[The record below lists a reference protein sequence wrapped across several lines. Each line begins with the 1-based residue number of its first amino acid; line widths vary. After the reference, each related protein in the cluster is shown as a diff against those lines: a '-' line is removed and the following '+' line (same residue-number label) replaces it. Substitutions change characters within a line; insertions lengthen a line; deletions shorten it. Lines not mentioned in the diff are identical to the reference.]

1 MNFKNI
7 LIFILIVSFY
17 TIDAQER
24 NDIIFTVE
32 DQPVYSNEFLKVF
45 NKNRDIVVEENKKS
59 IEEYLELYINYK
71 LKLKQAYDLKYDT
84 VSVYKKELSQYREQ
98 LIAPYLKDSKITDDL
113 VEEAYDRTRKEVN
126 ASHILVRL
134 QPKAP
139 PADTLKAFQKIL
151 EAREKI
157 INGSPFEIIAKEYSQ
172 DPSVN
177 QNGGNLGYFS
187 AFAMVYPFENAAY
200 STKVNEVSMPF
211 KTQFG
216 YHLVKVNDFRD
227 SKGEV
232 EVAHIMI
239 KENSNDSLY
248 ANSKIKEIHAKLM
261 QNEQF
266 ELLAKLHS
274 DDRNSSPNG
283 GKLAKFGAT
292 KMIKSFADVAFSLK
306 EVNDISTPFKTP
318 YGWHIVKL
326 IKKHPV
332 KDFNS
337 MKDELTQKIE
347 KSKRYKLA
355 GTSVA
360 KRLIGEYD
368 IIKNEEIIQFFI
380 KNDTTS
386 ISKNLDNSIFSI
398 NGIAIK
404 LNELVNYSSNQVNK
418 TNKEAYS
425 EFFEARV
432 LNYYKDNL
440 EKTDPEFAFIMQEY
454 KDGLLLFDLLQNKVW
469 KRAENDTVA
478 LTTFFEKNQQNYF
491 WNKRG
496 EVVIA
501 SCNRKDKAE
510 RVKKYLKE
518 GKPLNEIKELVNE
531 GPTIYVLFTK
541 GIMEESNKKLP
552 ENFTFNKVGVSEIY
566 NNENMSFV
574 VVKVIKI
581 IPPQPMKLVEAKG
594 KVINDFQEF
603 LDQQW
608 VTELK
613 QQYPVKVNKRVLKRL
628 IRQNQN

>member
-113 VEEAYDRTRKEVN
+113 VEEAYDRTRTEVN

-157 INGSPFEIIAKEYSQ
+157 INGSTFEIIAKEYSE

-510 RVKKYLKE
+510 LVKKYLKE

-574 VVKVIKI
+574 VVKVNKI

-628 IRQNQN
+628 IKQNQN

>member
-113 VEEAYDRTRKEVN
+113 VKEAYDRTRKEVN

-337 MKDELTQKIE
+337 IKDELTQKIE

>member
-292 KMIKSFADVAFSLK
+292 KMIKSFADVSFSLK
-306 EVNDISTPFKTP
+306 DLNDIYTQFKTP

-628 IRQNQN
+628 IKQNQN

>member
-172 DPSVN
+172 DPSAK

-368 IIKNEEIIQFFI
+368 IIKNEEIIQFFL

-628 IRQNQN
+628 IKQNQN

>member
-113 VEEAYDRTRKEVN
+113 VKEAYDRTRKEVN

-157 INGSPFEIIAKEYSQ
+157 INGSPFEIIAKEYSE

-239 KENSNDSLY
+239 KENSKDSLY
-248 ANSKIKEIHAKLM
+248 ANTKIKELHSKLM
-261 QNEQF
+261 QKEKF

-326 IKKHPV
+326 IKKHPI
-332 KDFNS
+332 KYFNS

-628 IRQNQN
+628 IKQNQN

>member
-113 VEEAYDRTRKEVN
+113 VKEAYDRTRKEVN

-172 DPSVN
+172 DPSAK

-628 IRQNQN
+628 IKQNQN

>member
-574 VVKVIKI
+574 VVKVNKI

>member
-628 IRQNQN
+628 IKQNQN

>member
-17 TIDAQER
+17 TVDAQER

-113 VEEAYDRTRKEVN
+113 VKEAYDRTRKEVN

-172 DPSVN
+172 DPSAK

-404 LNELVNYSSNQVNK
+404 LNELVNYSSKQVNK

-496 EVVIA
+496 EVIIA

-541 GIMEESNKKLP
+541 GIMEDSNKKLP
-552 ENFTFNKVGVSEIY
+552 KNFTFNKIGVSEIY

-574 VVKVIKI
+574 VVKVNKI

-628 IRQNQN
+628 IKQNQN

>member
-7 LIFILIVSFY
+7 LVFILLVSFY

-24 NDIIFTVE
+24 NDIIFTVD

-113 VEEAYDRTRKEVN
+113 VKEAYDRTRTEVN
-126 ASHILVRL
+126 ASHILIRL

-172 DPSVN
+172 DPSVK

-216 YHLVKVNDFRD
+216 YHILKVNDFRD

-248 ANSKIKEIHAKLM
+248 AKNKIKELHAKLM

-283 GKLAKFGAT
+283 GKLAKFSAT

-306 EVNDISTPFKTP
+306 EVNDFSAPFKTP

-360 KRLIGEYD
+360 KRLIEEYD
-368 IIKNEEIIQFFI
+368 IIKNEEIIRFFI
-380 KNDTTS
+380 ENDTTS
-386 ISKNLDNSIFSI
+386 ISKNLESSIFSI
-398 NGIAIK
+398 NGIDTK
-404 LNELVNYSSNQVNK
+404 LNELVNFSSNKVNK
-418 TNKEAYS
+418 TNKEVYS
-425 EFFEARV
+425 EFFEDRV
-432 LNYYKDNL
+432 LDYYKDNL

-478 LTTFFEKNQQNYF
+478 LTTFFEKNQQDYF

-496 EVVIA
+496 EVIIA
-501 SCNRKDKAE
+501 SCNRKEKAE
-510 RVKKYLKE
+510 LVKKYLKE
-518 GKPLNEIKELVNE
+518 NKSLNEIKELVNE
-531 GPTIYVLFTK
+531 GPTIHVLFTK
-541 GIMEESNKKLP
+541 GIMEETNKKLP
-552 ENFTFNKVGVSEIY
+552 ENFTLNKVGVSEIF
-566 NNENMSFV
+566 NNDNMSFV
-574 VVKVIKI
+574 VVKVNKI
-581 IPPQPMKLVEAKG
+581 LPPQPMKLDEAKG
-594 KVINDFQEF
+594 KVINDFQDF

-608 VTELK
+608 VKELK
-613 QQYPVKVNKRVLKRL
+613 QQYLVKVNKRVLKRL